1 MNNYLWLIPIIV
13 TFISIFI
20 CIIKKKKIEKEY
32 KLELE
37 KELEQYKEK
46 EYQSIHKQIEEER
59 NRYEYELNVLK
70 QSIKSEESK
79 RDSIIQREKEIV
91 DSSVRLYRTQKFN
104 EVDWEKA
111 QALTKL
117 FDEIAQKK
125 TEEQNKLQKILEE
138 INKEKEI
145 SQSEIQ
151 KIQEELKEY
160 QSKRDAINQEILRE
174 KQLQDEQ
181 SCHRIILSQ
190 SDKDDINYLISIIDN
205 IKHKDILYKL
215 IWSEYLIKPFNEMIK
230 KQFGSKV
237 PSCVIYCIETLD
249 GKIKYIGKTQSD
261 VSKRW
266 TEHIKTS
273 LNIGGV
279 SRSKIHDSLFMHWD
293 EFVFSVLEETSKDK
307 LSEREKYYINFFES
321 DKYGFNIKSGG

>member
-20 CIIKKKKIEKEY
+20 CIIKKKQIEKEY

-37 KELEQYKEK
+37 KQYAQYREEK
-46 EYQSIHKQIEEER
+46 YQSIHKQIEEER

-160 QSKRDAINQEILRE
+160 QSKRDAINQEILRSRAIEE
-174 KQLQDEQ
+174 KQDFYRVQLDENAK
-181 SCHRIILSQ
+181 H
-190 SDKDDINYLISIIDN
+190 DIQVLNSIRNQITKTDLL
-205 IKHKDILYKL
+205 DKL
-215 IWSEYLIKPFNEMIK
+215 IYDNYISKPVNEMVKRVLEGRAPSGVYKITRLK
-230 KQFGSKV
+230 TGEVYVGQSVDAKARWIQHSK
-237 PSCVIYCIETLD
+237 SAWHCGTI
-249 GKIKYIGKTQSD
+249 S
-261 VSKRW
+261 
-266 TEHIKTS
+266 H
-273 LNIGGV
+273 
-279 SRSKIHDSLFMHWD
+279 
-293 EFVFSVLEETSKDK
+293 SVLHTTMEKDGIENFTWEFLEEVPKDK
-307 LSEREKYYINFFES
+307 LREREKYWISFYDTKN
-321 DKYGFNIKSGG
+321 YGLNEKEG